1 MSIDFYNEN
10 ALNFFENTVNS
21 DMKDLYSL
29 FLKELHKKA
38 SILDLDCGSGRDS
51 KYFIDNGYKVVASD
65 FSKELSILASQYIG
79 QEVVVEDMRKITYEN
94 IFDGIWAC
102 ASMLHLTE
110 NEIIDTLNRCY
121 KALKKQGIIY
131 LSFKYGNEN
140 YKKDGRSFTCFTEE
154 KFLNLLSN
162 TKLKCK
168 FILQTNDVRKG
179 RENEKWLNV
188 ILYK

>member
-38 SILDLDCGSGRDS
+38 SILDLGCGSGRDS

>member
-1 MSIDFYNEN
+1 MSVNFYNEN
-10 ALNFFENTVNS
+10 ALNFFESTVNS
-21 DMKDLYSL
+21 DMKELYNL
-29 FLKELHKKA
+29 FLKELPKNA
-38 SILDLDCGSGRDS
+38 SILDLGCGSGRDS
-51 KYFIDNGYKVVASD
+51 KYFIDNGYKVIASD

-121 KALKKQGIIY
+121 KALKEQGIIY

-162 TKLKCK
+162 TRLKCK
-168 FILQTNDVRKG
+168 SILQTNDVRKE
-179 RENEKWLNV
+179 RENEKWLNI

>member
-1 MSIDFYNEN
+1 MSVNFYNEN
-10 ALNFFENTVNS
+10 ALNFFEGTVNS

-29 FLKELHKKA
+29 FLKELPKNA
-38 SILDLDCGSGRDS
+38 SILDLGCGSGRDS
-51 KYFIDNGYKVVASD
+51 KYFIDNGYKVIASD

-121 KALKKQGIIY
+121 KALKEQGIIY

-162 TKLKCK
+162 TRLKCK
-168 FILQTNDVRKG
+168 SILQTNDVRKG
-179 RENEKWLNV
+179 RENEKWLNI
-188 ILYK
+188 ILYR